1 MGALS
6 FGVSELRKGDGV
18 KGWFKLLTVGE
29 GEYYNVPVIQEE
41 EKIERN
47 NKKRE
52 KKLFPMFKRKKI
64 EEEKSERE
72 EESRVHEPRKEMDRL
87 RW

>member
-41 EKIERN
+41 ENVTASIRKNRVSG
-47 NKKRE
+47 
-52 KKLFPMFKRKKI
+52 KLYK
-64 EEEKSERE
+64 
-72 EESRVHEPRKEMDRL
+72 
-87 RW
+87 